1 MERVKSFFI
10 AFILVLI
17 FPSMVFAENTK
28 QPLQPT
34 GSNLNLTVVVP
45 SEKEKVKIYPVSIY
59 ESSDNGIN
67 QIIKTYELSDNEKPE
82 DIPRESF
89 QTGGIYYELS
99 DIIKKENISSDV
111 REHTKTVT
119 LNTNTKELNAI
130 VKQLAPTIEYKS
142 DDGYA
147 GILNLDAKSIKVE
160 TAGTKKSSYTVSAV
174 REYPN
179 LSSNDTALVPKTI
192 TDNGKTMALAGIEWR
207 TQTSSSVDCQELP
220 VTYTA
225 IANYTATG
233 SKTVVTG
240 YKATANYKGSI
251 SKAITGKT
259 IYTAIFNGSKISSET
274 TEETTEQEILSTSSG
289 GVSEKDT
296 SNFGDMKGGDVQ
308 KKINKAIILI
318 IILSVMGGGIAI
330 SAFLVLLKKRKNKKT
345 SSDDEDLSLD
355 KNNEEGRTNV

>member
-10 AFILVLI
+10 AFIIVLI
-17 FPSMVFAENTK
+17 LPLMVFAENTK

-67 QIIKTYELSDNEKPE
+67 QIIKSYELSADEKPE

-89 QTGGIYYELS
+89 NQGNFHYELT
-99 DIIKKENISSDV
+99 DIIKKENVSSDV
-111 REHTKTVT
+111 KEHTKTVT
-119 LNTNTKELNAI
+119 LNTDTKELNAVI
-130 VKQLAPTIEYKS
+130 KQFAPTVEYKS

-160 TAGTKKSSYTVSAV
+160 TAGTKKSNYTISSV

-192 TDNGKTMALAGIEWR
+192 TDNGKTMTLAGIEWR
-207 TQTSSSVDCQELP
+207 TQTSSSIDCQELP

-233 SKTVVTG
+233 SKTIVTG

-259 IYTAIFNGSKISSET
+259 IYTAIFNGSEISSET
-274 TEETTEQEILSTSSG
+274 TEETTEQEILSTSSS
-289 GVSEKDT
+289 GVSEKDM
-296 SNFGDMKGGDVQ
+296 SNSGDMKGGDVQ
-308 KKINKAIILI
+308 KKINKSIILI
-318 IILSVMGGGIAI
+318 IMLSVMGGIAI

-345 SSDDEDLSLD
+345 NSDNEDLSAN
-355 KNNEEGRTNV
+355 KNNEEGGENV

>member
-1 MERVKSFFI
+1 MRNIKSFFI
-10 AFILVLI
+10 AFIIVLI
-17 FPSMVFAENTK
+17 LPSMVFAENTE
-28 QPLQPT
+28 PLQPT

-45 SEKEKVKIYPVSIY
+45 SEKEKVKVYPVSIY

-67 QIIKTYELSDNEKPE
+67 QIIKTYELSADEKPE

-89 QTGGIYYELS
+89 NQGNFHYELT
-99 DIIKKENISSDV
+99 DIIKKENVSSDV
-111 REHTKTVT
+111 KEHTKTVT
-119 LNTNTKELNAI
+119 LNTDTKELNAVI
-130 VKQLAPTIEYKS
+130 KQFAPTVEYKS

-160 TAGTKKSSYTVSAV
+160 TAGTKKSNYTISSV

-192 TDNGKTMALAGIEWR
+192 TDNGKTMTLAGIEWR
-207 TQTSSSVDCQELP
+207 TQTSSSIDCQELP

-233 SKTVVTG
+233 SKTIVTG

-259 IYTAIFNGSKISSET
+259 IYTAIFNGSEISSET
-274 TEETTEQEILSTSSG
+274 TEETTEQEILSTSSS
-289 GVSEKDT
+289 GVSEKDM
-296 SNFGDMKGGDVQ
+296 SNSGDMKGGDVQ
-308 KKINKAIILI
+308 KKINKSIILI
-318 IILSVMGGGIAI
+318 IMLSVMGGIAI

-345 SSDDEDLSLD
+345 PSDNDDLSA
-355 KNNEEGRTNV
+355 NIYNEEGGENV